1 MYKEFNV
8 ILAVFGIILH
18 TIIIIY
24 TETMKST
31 EFLFFVTPMCIF
43 MIWLDGKIDYFL
55 DEIKKEMKEK
65 K

>member
-8 ILAVFGIILH
+8 ILAMFGIILH
-18 TIIIIY
+18 TIIIVY
-24 TETMKST
+24 SETMKST
-31 EFLFFVTPMCIF
+31 EFLFFVTPICIF

-55 DEIKKEMKEK
+55 DEIKKEMREK

>member
-8 ILAVFGIILH
+8 IAAVFGIILH
-18 TIIIIY
+18 TIIIVYSDI
-24 TETMKST
+24 MKST

>member
-55 DEIKKEMKEK
+55 DEIKNEMKDK
-65 K
+65 R

>member
-31 EFLFFVTPMCIF
+31 EFLFFVSPMCIF

-55 DEIKKEMKEK
+55 DEIKKEMREK

>member
-24 TETMKST
+24 TETMKSM

>member
-18 TIIIIY
+18 TIIIVY
-24 TETMKST
+24 SETMKST
-31 EFLFFVTPMCIF
+31 EFLFFVAPMCIF
-43 MIWLDGKIDYFL
+43 MIWLDGKIDYL
-55 DEIKKEMKEK
+55 IDEIKEEMREK

>member
-18 TIIIIY
+18 TIIIVY
-24 TETMKST
+24 RETMKST
-31 EFLFFVTPMCIF
+31 EFLFFVAPICIF
-43 MIWLDGKIDYFL
+43 MIWLDGKIDYL
-55 DEIKKEMKEK
+55 IDTIKKELREK

>member
-18 TIIIIY
+18 TIIIVY
-24 TETMKST
+24 SETMKST
-31 EFLFFVTPMCIF
+31 EFLFFVAPICIF
-43 MIWLDGKIDYFL
+43 MIWLDGKIDYL
-55 DEIKKEMKEK
+55 IDEIKKEMREK